1 MKLHLIPLL
10 ILLFLSS
17 VAQPVVQ
24 ISGASKLPAK
34 TSKFKVIGKNNDGIV
49 LRLYGTED
57 VIDIFDNE
65 MKLVTS
71 KTIEFKNQNGLLQ
84 YIMLNKTGA
93 VIFYLQQDRKY
104 SVLYAQP
111 VNAKFMEIGKPIL
124 IDSVLDRKDLVA
136 SNLRFKPSVDQSSLM
151 IYYPF
156 FSNGKVDVIKF
167 MCLDRGL
174 KMLYNKI
181 IPAGRDERELEY
193 SKSVIDNNGNAFL
206 ILKPEIKSSG
216 SEYHVLHMSSDGQFS
231 NYAITTE
238 KETFGEPWFE
248 IDNKNG
254 NLVMTSF
261 YDSKERD
268 EDVAN
273 GFVYS
278 SFDPANGTLIKVRYT
293 PFSKEFIAELT
304 GRENVTNQSLYTFN
318 IRKSTLRNDGGS
330 LIVAESFIK
339 DTRETP
345 VGVSIQPGFSNYR
358 TSEIFQFNDIIA
370 FSINSNGIMEW
381 SSVMRKKQASED
393 DNGVYSSFLIVNEK
407 DKLRFI
413 YLDDI
418 SSSGV
423 LNEYT
428 LTSVGKSNRQTIL
441 NQEEKDMM
449 LLPKMGKQV
458 SPNEVIIPSYKNG
471 ALQLAKIIF

>member
-1 MKLHLIPLL
+1 MKFHLTPFLL
-10 ILLFLSS
+10 LLSIFSI
-17 VAQPVVQ
+17 AQPVVQ
-24 ISGASKLPAK
+24 ISNASKLPAK
-34 TSKFKVIGKNNDGIV
+34 TNKFKVIGKNNDGIV

-57 VIDIFDNE
+57 VIDIFDND
-65 MKLVTS
+65 MKLITS

-84 YIMLNKTGA
+84 YVMLNKTGA

-111 VNAKFMEIGKPIL
+111 VNSKFMEIGKPIM
-124 IDSVLDRKDLVA
+124 IDSILDRKDLVA

-174 KMLYNKI
+174 KILYNKI
-181 IPAGRDERELEY
+181 IPAGRDERELEN

-206 ILKPEIKSSG
+206 ILKPETRNKG
-216 SEYHVLHMSSDGQFS
+216 SEYHVLHMSSDGEFS
-231 NYAITTE
+231 NYTITTE
-238 KETFGEPWFE
+238 KEIFGEPWFE
-248 IDNKNG
+248 VDNKNG
-254 NLVMTSF
+254 NLVMTGL
-261 YDSKERD
+261 YDAKERN

-293 PFSKEFIAELT
+293 SFPKEFIAELT
-304 GRENVTNQSLYTFN
+304 GRENVINQSLYTFS
-318 IRKSTLRNDGGS
+318 IRKTILRNDGGA

-345 VGVSIQPGFSNYR
+345 VGVSIQPGFSSYR

-370 FSINSNGIMEW
+370 FSVNSSGTMEW

-393 DNGVYSSFLIVNEK
+393 DNGIYSSFLIMNEK
-407 DKLRFI
+407 DRLRFI

-428 LTSVGKSNRQTIL
+428 LTSVGKTNRETIL

-449 LLPKMGKQV
+449 LLPKMGKQI

-471 ALQLAKIIF
+471 ALQLAKITF